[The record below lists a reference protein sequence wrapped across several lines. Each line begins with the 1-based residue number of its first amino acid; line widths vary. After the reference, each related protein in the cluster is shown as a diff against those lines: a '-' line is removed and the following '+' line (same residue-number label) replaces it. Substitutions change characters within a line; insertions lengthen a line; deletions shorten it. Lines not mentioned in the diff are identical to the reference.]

1 METKVKSI
9 ETLLVRVEDYSK
21 TSIEIMKLKFVD
33 KTADFSSK
41 LISRMFLIIV
51 LSFFV
56 LILNIGIAFWLGELL
71 GKIYY
76 GFLAV
81 AGFYAFVALILAFTH
96 SVLTSRLKNSMIA
109 QFLK

>member
-81 AGFYAFVALILAFTH
+81 AAFYALVAMILAFTH
-96 SVLTSRLKNSMIA
+96 SIIAARLKNSIIA